1 LLCHKGIDQM
11 TDTGTNTLPVW
22 FVVIAWAAL
31 SLILNVLGVFTA
43 YPDQP
48 PFALLVAIIG
58 PPILFVIAYA
68 LSANVRT
75 LSLSL
80 DLRLLTAM
88 QGWRVIGALFLVLMS
103 FGLLPGTFA
112 WPAGIGDLIVG
123 GYAPFVVL
131 AISRRTP
138 GWHTHVVLLN
148 VLGLL
153 DFVGAVGGG
162 VLSGSSP
169 IGILGGDVTTD
180 ILLELPLSMIPTFA
194 VPFWIVLHII
204 SLIKLRNPQAAAEGA
219 R

>member
-1 LLCHKGIDQM
+1 M
-11 TDTGTNTLPVW
+11 NTETNTLPIW
-22 FVVIAWAAL
+22 FVVMAWAAL

-43 YPDQP
+43 HPDQP
-48 PFALLVAIIG
+48 PLALLTAIIG
-58 PPILFVIAYA
+58 PPMLFLIAYA
-68 LSANVRT
+68 FSANVRT
-75 LSLSL
+75 RSLCL

-123 GYAPFVVL
+123 AYAPFVVL
-131 AISRRTP
+131 ALSRRTP

-169 IGILGGDVTTD
+169 IGMLRGDVTTD
-180 ILLELPLSMIPTFA
+180 ILLALPLSMIPTFA
-194 VPFWIVLHII
+194 VPCWIVLHII
-204 SLIKLRNPQAAAEGA
+204 SLLKLRNAQAAVEEAA
-219 R
+219 V